1 MKRRHGQW
9 QEVLMIFFVSM
20 AFIIIAKLF
29 AKMMEWACMIM
40 MWTFILGVKLAV
52 LPITLTWKLICHA
65 VGR

>member
-1 MKRRHGQW
+1 MKRQRRQR

-20 AFIIIAKLF
+20 AFIIIAKMF
-29 AKMMEWACMIM
+29 AKMMEWACIIM

-52 LPITLTWKLICHA
+52 LPVTLTWKLICHA

>member
-1 MKRRHGQW
+1 
-9 QEVLMIFFVSM
+9 MIFFVSM
-20 AFIIIAKLF
+20 AFIIMAKMF
-29 AKMMEWACMIM
+29 AKMMEWACIIM